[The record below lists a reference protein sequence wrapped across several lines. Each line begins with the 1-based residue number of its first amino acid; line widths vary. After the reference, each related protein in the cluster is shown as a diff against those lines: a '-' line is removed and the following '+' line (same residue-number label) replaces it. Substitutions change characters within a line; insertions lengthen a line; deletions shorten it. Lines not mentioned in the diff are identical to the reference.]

1 MIKKVVLNIDQSYLN
16 DCVISISGSKSI
28 SQRALIIHSLASF
41 SLDIKNLSDS
51 QDTIILKNIL
61 QNLNNKID
69 INVCQGGT
77 TLRFLL
83 PVLSIKNKTF
93 KLKGH
98 DSLLERPLISLID
111 ALKYLGVNFVF
122 FKKNNQLPFEL
133 HGGKLVSK
141 LINIDS
147 TQTSQ
152 FISALLLT
160 APYIKG
166 GIRLNIKDKIVSKSY
181 VKMTISIMAKCGV
194 SVFYKDDLIIV
205 KEGFYTKPV
214 SYIES
219 DWSSLAYLYQLV
231 SLSKSAKI
239 TVSSFYRD
247 SIQKDS
253 DIVLFFNFLG
263 VSTLFENEKI
273 ILKKDINYKLPY
285 YLEWDVLNT
294 PDLMPTYLISCFALG
309 VDLKLTGIDSLVH
322 KESNRIETVRIGLEK
337 FNAKIKIQENSIFL
351 DSSSPVFSEKSIDTF
366 CDHRIALAF
375 SPLVL
380 KTNKLTINNP
390 QVIDKSYPA
399 FWNHLKKMGIKVFFQ
414 K

>member
-1 MIKKVVLNIDQSYLN
+1 MINKVILNIDKSYLH
-16 DCVISISGSKSI
+16 DCVIPISGSKSV
-28 SQRALIIHSLASF
+28 SQRALIIHYLASF
-41 SLDIKNLSDS
+41 PLDIKNLSDS

-61 QNLNNKID
+61 QNLDNTSD
-69 INVCQGGT
+69 INVAQGGT

-83 PVLSIKNKTF
+83 PLLSIQDRPF
-93 KLKGH
+93 KVKGC
-98 DSLLERPLISLID
+98 DSLIERPLTSLID
-111 ALKYLGVNFVF
+111 ALKYLGANFIF

-133 HGGKLVSK
+133 HGGQIVSK
-141 LINIDS
+141 LIDIDS
-147 TQTSQ
+147 NKTSQ

-166 GIRLNIKDKIVSKSY
+166 GIRLNIQDKMVSESY
-181 VKMTISIMAKCGV
+181 VKMTISIMGKCGV
-194 SVFYKDDLIIV
+194 SVSFKDDLIVV
-205 KEGFYTKPV
+205 KEGVYAKPL

-239 TVSSFYRD
+239 IVSSFYSD

-253 DIVLFFNFLG
+253 DLVLFFNFLG
-263 VSTLFENEKI
+263 VSTLFKNDTL
-273 ILKKDINYKLPY
+273 ILTKDINYKLPY

-309 VDLKLTGIDSLVH
+309 VDLKLTGIDSLIY
-322 KESNRIETVRIGLEK
+322 KESNRIETVKIGLEQ
-337 FNAKIKIQENSIFL
+337 FNAKIKIEKNSMYL
-351 DSSSPVFSEKSIDTF
+351 NSSSPVFSAKVIDTF

-399 FWNHLKKMGIKVFFQ
+399 FWSDLKKMGIKVFFQ